1 MSQNNIYKIPG
12 NLECEYKFV
21 VGEEHTAKHIGSGTV
36 EVLSTPS
43 MIAFMEQAS
52 LQCVQKHLPKGYTTV
67 GTRVDVKHLKPAPKG
82 AEILIKTKL
91 IEKENRRLVFKVV
104 ALWNNIVIGEG
115 YHERFIVDE
124 AKFMEKLHSLIKSQG
139 A

>member
-1 MSQNNIYKIPG
+1 MNEFDIPENI
-12 NLECEYKFV
+12 ECNYTFK

-67 GTRVDVKHLKPAPKG
+67 GTRVDVKHLKPVPKG
-82 AEILIKTKL
+82 AEVMVKTRL

-104 ALWNNIVIGEG
+104 AVWNNIVIGEG
-115 YHERFIVDE
+115 YHERYIVDE
-124 AKFMEKLHSLIKSQG
+124 IKFMEKIHAIIKS
-139 A
+139 

>member
-1 MSQNNIYKIPG
+1 MGQFNIPE
-12 NLECEYKFV
+12 NLECEYTFIVK
-21 VGEEHTAKHIGSGTV
+21 EEHTAKHIGSGTV

-52 LQCVQKHLPKGYTTV
+52 LQCVQKHLPKDYTTV

-82 AEILIKTKL
+82 AEILVKTKL

-104 ALWNNIVIGEG
+104 ALWNDMVIGEG
-115 YHERFIVDE
+115 YHERYIVNE
-124 AKFMEKLHSLIKSQG
+124 AKFMEKLRTLIKSQG
-139 A
+139 V